1 MTANLTCAMGDV
13 RRVSKG
19 ATAYCK
25 DHPGSAVAPL
35 YATGHATIY
44 TFACVGV
51 EDRAL
56 HVVEHSTARLE
67 ACATRKVSIP
77 RQSRGL

>member
-44 TFACVGV
+44 TFACVGSTPRITLS
-51 EDRAL
+51 EAL
-56 HVVEHSTARLE
+56 DHRGFIANQWAPLE
-67 ACATRKVSIP
+67 K
-77 RQSRGL
+77 